1 MAFIINPIWKHRGKE
16 SAEKSEREEEKE
28 EKYEKYG
35 SS

>member
-16 SAEKSEREEEKE
+16 RAEKSEREEE